1 MKTRLIFAIV
11 STLLEEAAILVIALW
26 GLPQIG
32 IKIPLWGLILIMVA
46 WAGYSIYTFQM
57 GTRALKREQVVGW
70 PNMIGTEGR
79 VVSPLNPEGLV
90 RIKGELW
97 VAKSDTDRLEPGEE
111 VIVVGQERLKLVV
124 SGSSTIDDLKASD

>member
-32 IKIPLWGLILIMVA
+32 IKIPMWGLILIMVA